1 MNLNKPWRIFIED
14 RNYASWRL
22 YDLDTKEEASYDIM
36 NTVKFNPAEKKLF
49 NNDVIYETGELMYS
63 YLRDCPSLAGII
75 MLENSKTYGRTE
87 NKKRLL
93 YKCIP
98 DDKRLP
104 AFLIPYDMKLGFSK
118 NIKDKYVVFKFESWS
133 ETHPHGLLLEVIGDS
148 DNL

>member
-133 ETHPHGLLLEVIGDS
+133 EIAELLFA
-148 DNL
+148 